1 MCLRNSKKW
10 DNIVMGD
17 PLPHHHL
24 PTKHLVVI
32 VNCGR
37 QGDQNHRMN
46 YPFYFSYVVFLEYT
60 KNLYR
65 HSFIDIG
72 AFPNITKNTRSY
84 RILSR
89 LDELPGNDMGGW

>member
-17 PLPHHHL
+17 PLPHQHL

-37 QGDQNHRMN
+37 QGIIIIVS
-46 YPFYFSYVVFLEYT
+46 YPFHFSYVVFLEYT

-65 HSFIDIG
+65 HSFIVIG
-72 AFPNITKNTRSY
+72 AFPNITESTRGY
-84 RILSR
+84 GILSR
-89 LDELPGNDMGGW
+89 LDELPGNDVGGW